1 MRTTPIRE
9 KKGRANFIELVKKC
23 IVCPENVLTQERI
36 RKFSARARAN
46 ICAYYHLSREEDP
59 HVAGDP
65 GAPVVG
71 FVEKQQLLFK
81 EIERL
86 MKKFK
91 THQCVLDFESGFVK
105 GTLIDLT

>member
-1 MRTTPIRE
+1 MRTTPICK

-23 IVCPENVLTQERI
+23 ICPENVLTKVRI
-36 RKFSARARAN
+36 RKFSAQARAY

-65 GAPVVG
+65 GAPVVR
-71 FVEKQQLLFK
+71 FVEKQQVLFK
-81 EIERL
+81 AIERL